1 MTESQ
6 GRPGNP
12 VIPVYAADPD
22 AHLIG
27 DRYYIYA
34 TNAGFY
40 PDKDAFVTGQSVETG
55 HGFTAWSSRDLR
67 SWQNE
72 GPILHFGDI
81 EWARDLP
88 HAWAP
93 CMAERNGRYY
103 FYFGADSR
111 IGVAVGDS
119 PTGPFRDA
127 KGEPLVPYRDD
138 LSAIDPMVFI
148 DDDGQ
153 AYLYWGAVPGYW
165 LEGQVEYM
173 RMHLSV
179 RKLAPDMV
187 TFVGEEMPT
196 VFTRQSPEGWHDLD
210 HIEASHIVK
219 RDGLYYLQ
227 WSAGSFSSP
236 DPERTYRVNT
246 ATATSPLGPWH
257 LAPNNPTLSSR
268 PEIEVIAP
276 GHHGVVQIPG
286 TDEWWCVYH
295 HHKGDADR
303 RVSIDRM
310 SFRADGTLTP
320 VVPTIEGPPARPVT
334 LALSLERPGPFAPG
348 APIEFR
354 ITAHEDFSR
363 IEFFAGETKIGESSG
378 DAGRWTWPAPSSGFH
393 RVHAR
398 ATTPDGRIII
408 SSELNLDVLQGSSL
422 T

>member
-1 MTESQ
+1 MNRTPSE
-6 GRPGNP
+6 PGNP
-12 VIPVYAADPD
+12 VISVYAADPD
-22 AHLIG
+22 AHLLG

-40 PDKDAFVTGQSVETG
+40 PDNEAFVTGRSPDAG
-55 HGFTAWSSRDLR
+55 HGFTAWSSHDLR
-67 SWQNE
+67 TWRSE
-72 GPILHFGDI
+72 GPILHFRDI

-103 FYFGADSR
+103 FYFCADSR
-111 IGVAVGDS
+111 IGVAVSDS

-127 KGEPLVPYRDD
+127 LGEPLVPYRDD

-165 LEGQVEYM
+165 LEGQVEYV

-187 TFVGEEMPT
+187 TLVGEEMPT

-210 HIEASHIVK
+210 HIEASHVVK
-219 RDGLYYLQ
+219 RNGIYSLQ

-257 LAPNNPTLSSR
+257 LAPGPMLASR
-268 PEIEVIAP
+268 PEIGVIAP
-276 GHHGVVQIPG
+276 GHHGVIQIPG
-286 TDEWWCVYH
+286 TDERWCVYH

-310 SFRADGTLTP
+310 SYCPDGMLESI
-320 VVPTIEGPPARPVT
+320 VPTLEGPPLRPVMLGLT
-334 LALSLERPGPFAPG
+334 LEIPGPFAHGTMIP
-348 APIEFR
+348 FR
-354 ITAHEDFSR
+354 VTEHEEFSR
-363 IEFFAGETKIGESSG
+363 VEFFASNMKVGES
-378 DAGRWTWPAPSSGFH
+378 AGNARQWAWPDPPRGFH
-393 RVHAR
+393 RVYAR
-398 ATTPDGRIII
+398 ATTPDGRTVV
-408 SSELNLDVLQGSSL
+408 SAPVNLDVP
-422 T
+422 